1 MNGSTRL
8 SDQEKREMREDA
20 HDVERAKVF
29 RAARVSSQTGSLDAY
44 INFLSESAFYKLG
57 VKKSLGNIERKP

>member
-29 RAARVSSQTGSLDAY
+29 RAARVNSQRGSLDDY
-44 INFLSESAFYKLG
+44 INFLSENMELFDFVPTRRNTANYKL
-57 VKKSLGNIERKP
+57 

>member
-44 INFLSESAFYKLG
+44 INFLSENMELFDFVPTRRNTANYKL
-57 VKKSLGNIERKP
+57 

>member
-29 RAARVSSQTGSLDAY
+29 RAARVNSQRGSLDAY
-44 INFLSESAFYKLG
+44 INFLSENMDLFDFVPTRRNTANYKL
-57 VKKSLGNIERKP
+57 

>member
-29 RAARVSSQTGSLDAY
+29 RAARVNSQRGSLDAY
-44 INFLSESAFYKLG
+44 INFLSENMELFDFVPSRRNTANYKL
-57 VKKSLGNIERKP
+57 

>member
-1 MNGSTRL
+1 
-8 SDQEKREMREDA
+8 MREDA

-44 INFLSESAFYKLG
+44 INFLSENMELFDFVPTRRNTANYKL
-57 VKKSLGNIERKP
+57 

>member
-29 RAARVSSQTGSLDAY
+29 RAARVNSQTGSLDAY
-44 INFLSESAFYKLG
+44 INFLSENMELFDFVPTRRNTANYKL
-57 VKKSLGNIERKP
+57 

>member
-44 INFLSESAFYKLG
+44 INFLSENMELFDFVPTIRNTANYKL
-57 VKKSLGNIERKP
+57 

>member
-29 RAARVSSQTGSLDAY
+29 RAARANSQRGSLDAY
-44 INFLSESAFYKLG
+44 INFLSENMELFDFVPTRRNTANYKL
-57 VKKSLGNIERKP
+57 

>member
-29 RAARVSSQTGSLDAY
+29 RAARVSSQRGSLDAY
-44 INFLSESAFYKLG
+44 INFLSENMELFDSVPTRRNTANYKL
-57 VKKSLGNIERKP
+57 

>member
-29 RAARVSSQTGSLDAY
+29 RAARVNSQRGSLDAY
-44 INFLSESAFYKLG
+44 INFLSENMELFDFVPTRRNTANYKL
-57 VKKSLGNIERKP
+57 

>member
-29 RAARVSSQTGSLDAY
+29 RAARVNSQRGSLDAY
-44 INFLSESAFYKLG
+44 INFLSENMELFGSVPTRLNTANYKL
-57 VKKSLGNIERKP
+57 

>member
-29 RAARVSSQTGSLDAY
+29 RAARVNSQRGSLDAY
-44 INFLSESAFYKLG
+44 INFLSENMELFDSVPTRRNTANYKL
-57 VKKSLGNIERKP
+57 

>member
-29 RAARVSSQTGSLDAY
+29 RAARVNSQRGSLDAY
-44 INFLSESAFYKLG
+44 INFLSENMELFEFVPTRRNTANYKL
-57 VKKSLGNIERKP
+57 

>member
-29 RAARVSSQTGSLDAY
+29 RAARVSSQRGSLDAY
-44 INFLSESAFYKLG
+44 INFLSENMELFDFVPTRRNTANYKL
-57 VKKSLGNIERKP
+57 